1 MAVDFDNVLK
11 AGTTLKAGTYVIR
24 RVLGQGG
31 FGITYE
37 AEQVLL
43 GKRVAIKE
51 FFLSGT
57 CDRDDDG
64 KKIFVLRSSR
74 ELFKSHKKRFL
85 NEARRLAHLSNT
97 HLVPVHDLFE
107 ENGTAYYVMDFVEGE
122 SLADILKR
130 SGRPFDEKTVTS
142 ILKQMLEALGSIHH
156 QVPSLCHL
164 DIKPANIM
172 VDSKGKAVL
181 IDFGASK
188 YVATADEERS
198 SSSAF
203 AYTPGYAPIEQ
214 LAGIR
219 ENMGPWT
226 DFYALGATLYN
237 LLTGKKPNAPS
248 VINSDRTPGKRD
260 SIPLPSS
267 LSEQMRSLIV
277 WLMAPDQNDR
287 PQLVE
292 EILAYL
298 NQRTTEGE
306 ESPKG
311 ENVVEALKFSEYLE
325 PSDDSEDI
333 PDEDIELEVVSV
345 KGEEEIPLES
355 EKHKE
360 PEGAV
365 VSDDSERNEI
375 SGKSNGAYKPF
386 GSGQSN
392 AQDEPEALHE
402 SNEGT
407 SSYKWLKPVGIA
419 AALALVLFLGWWMMR
434 DNDSNDFE
442 SNAEAKEKVAM
453 SDEERNEILQNLV
466 NNMVLVE
473 GGTFMMGATSE
484 QGDDADDDESPAH
497 QVTVSSFSIGKY
509 EVTQEEWGAVM
520 GENPSEFKGGKNPVE
535 SVSWDDCQEFISKL
549 NELTGKQFRLPTEA
563 EWEFAARGGNKKLE
577 QTKYA
582 GGANIDAVAWYED
595 NSGYTTHPV
604 GEKSPNALGLYDMS
618 GNVWEWCEDYYESY
632 DSSTQKDPKGPASGS
647 NRVNRGGGW
656 CYGARFCRVSYRS
669 SNSPGYR
676 YSYLGLRLAL

>member
-1 MAVDFDNVLK
+1 MAFDIENVLK
-11 AGTTLKAGTYVIR
+11 TGTRLKSGTYAIR

-130 SGRPFDEKTVTS
+130 SGRPFDENTVTG

-172 VDSKGKAVL
+172 VDGKGKAVL

-198 SSSAF
+198 SSSSF

-237 LLTGKKPNAPS
+237 LLTGKKPNDPS

-267 LSEQMRSLIV
+267 LSERLRNLIV

-287 PQLVE
+287 PQSEE
-292 EILAYL
+292 EIMAFF
-298 NQRTTEGE
+298 NQGMTEDE
-306 ESPKG
+306 VSPK
-311 ENVVEALKFSEYLE
+311 VEVEQLKPSEYPV

-333 PDEDIELEVVSV
+333 PDEDIEVMVISKSPAESKPIVEAQQNILPITV
-345 KGEEEIPLES
+345 KG
-355 EKHKE
+355 
-360 PEGAV
+360 
-365 VSDDSERNEI
+365 VS
-375 SGKSNGAYKPF
+375 F
-386 GSGQSN
+386 
-392 AQDEPEALHE
+392 
-402 SNEGT
+402 
-407 SSYKWLKPVGIA
+407 
-419 AALALVLFLGWWMMR
+419 
-434 DNDSNDFE
+434 
-442 SNAEAKEKVAM
+442 
-453 SDEERNEILQNLV
+453 
-466 NNMVLVE
+466 NMVKVD
-473 GGTFMMGATSE
+473 GGTFIMGATPE
-484 QGDDADDDESPAH
+484 QGDDADDDEKPAH
-497 QVTVSSFSIGKY
+497 QVILSDYFIGET
-509 EVTQEEWGAVM
+509 EVTQELWEAVM
-520 GENPSEFKGGKNPVE
+520 GKNPSYFTNDSSHPVE
-535 SVSWDDCQEFISKL
+535 QVSWNDCQTFIKEL
-549 NELTGKQFRLPTEA
+549 NILTGKTFRLPSEA
-563 EWEFAARGGNKKLE
+563 EWEYAARGGSKSRHY
-577 QTKYA
+577 KYS
-582 GGANIDAVAWYED
+582 GSNNIDDVAWYGD
-595 NSGYTTHPV
+595 NSGNQTHRV
-604 GEKSPNALGLYDMS
+604 NTKSPNELGLYDMP
-618 GNVWEWCEDYYESY
+618 GNVWEWCEDYYGPY
-632 DSSTQKDPKGPASGS
+632 RLPTQTNPKGLANASY
-647 NRVNRGGGW
+647 RVFRGGGW
-656 CYGARFCRVSYRS
+656 NSAAERCRVSIRS
-669 SNSPGYR
+669 GWNPDSRGRS
-676 YSYLGLRLAL
+676 LGLRLAL

>member
-1 MAVDFDNVLK
+1 MAFDIENVLK
-11 AGTTLKAGTYVIR
+11 VGTTLKSGTYAIR

-172 VDSKGKAVL
+172 VDGKGKAVL

-198 SSSAF
+198 SSSSF

-237 LLTGKKPNAPS
+237 LLTGKKPNDPS

-267 LSEQMRSLIV
+267 LSERLRNLIV

-287 PQLVE
+287 PQSVE
-292 EILAYL
+292 EILAFL
-298 NQRTTEGE
+298 NQGMTEDE
-306 ESPKG
+306 ESPKVEVEQLKPS
-311 ENVVEALKFSEYLE
+311 ENPV

-333 PDEDIELEVVSV
+333 PEEDIELEVVSV
-345 KGEEEIPLES
+345 KGEENIPLES
-355 EKHKE
+355 KDYKE
-360 PEGAV
+360 PDGAV
-365 VSDDSERNEI
+365 VSDDSERKEV
-375 SGKSNGAYKPF
+375 SGNSNGAYKPI
-386 GSGQSN
+386 GAGR
-392 AQDEPEALHE
+392 AYVQDEPEVLDE
-402 SNEGT
+402 SNEET

-419 AALALVLFLGWWMMR
+419 AAIALVLLLGVELYGVWHKKHIV
-434 DNDSNDFE
+434 D
-442 SNAEAKEKVAM
+442 
-453 SDEERNEILQNLV
+453 NLV
-466 NNMVLVE
+466 NNMVPVE
-473 GGTFMMGATSE
+473 GGTFMMGATAE
-484 QGDDADDDESPAH
+484 QGDDAWDNEKPAH

-509 EVTQEEWGAVM
+509 EVTQEEWEAVM
-520 GENPSEFKGGKNPVE
+520 GENPSAFKGDKNPVE
-535 SVSWDDCQEFISKL
+535 NVSWDDCQKFISKL

-563 EWEFAARGGNKKLE
+563 EWEFAARGGNKRLE
-577 QTKYA
+577 NTKYA
-582 GGANIDAVAWYED
+582 GGADIDAVAWYEG
-595 NSGYTTHPV
+595 NSGSTTHPV

-618 GNVWEWCEDYYESY
+618 GNVWEWCEDYYGPY

-647 NRVNRGGGW
+647 YRVKRGGSW
-656 CYGARFCRVSYRS
+656 YHLARYCLVSYRD
-669 SNSPGYR
+669 
-676 YSYLGLRLAL
+676 SYNPSIRGINYGFRLAQ

>member
-1 MAVDFDNVLK
+1 MAFDIENVLK
-11 AGTTLKAGTYVIR
+11 VGTTLKSGTYAIR

-172 VDSKGKAVL
+172 VDGKGKAVL

-198 SSSAF
+198 SSSSF

-237 LLTGKKPNAPS
+237 LLTGKKPNDPS
-248 VINSDRTPGKRD
+248 VINSDRTIGKRD

-267 LSEQMRSLIV
+267 LSERLRNLIV

-287 PQLVE
+287 PQSVE
-292 EILAYL
+292 EIMAFL
-298 NQRTTEGE
+298 NQGMTEDE
-306 ESPKG
+306 ESPK
-311 ENVVEALKFSEYLE
+311 VEVEQLKPSEYPV

-333 PDEDIELEVVSV
+333 PDEDIEVEVVSV
-345 KGEEEIPLES
+345 EGKEEIPLES
-355 EKHKE
+355 EDHKE
-360 PEGAV
+360 PDGAV
-365 VSDDSERNEI
+365 VSDDSERKEV
-375 SGKSNGAYKPF
+375 SGNSNFTYNPIWPDKP
-386 GSGQSN
+386 SI
-392 AQDEPEALHE
+392 QDEPEELDE
-402 SNEGT
+402 SDEET
-407 SSYKWLKPVGIA
+407 SNSNWLKLLGY
-419 AALALVLFLGWWMMR
+419 ALGFFVLVSLLGWYTMR
-434 DNDSNDFE
+434 DNDSYDSE
-442 SNAEAKEKVAM
+442 SNAEATEIVEM

-466 NNMVLVE
+466 NNMVSVE
-473 GGTFMMGATSE
+473 GGMFMMGATAE
-484 QGDDADDDESPAH
+484 QGDDAGDDEKPAH

-509 EVTQEEWGAVM
+509 EVTQEEWEAVM
-520 GENPSEFKGGKNPVE
+520 GENPSEFKGDKNPVE
-535 SVSWDDCQEFISKL
+535 NVSWDDCKEFINKL

-563 EWEFAARGGNKKLE
+563 EWEFAARGGNKNLE
-577 QTKYA
+577 QTKYT
-582 GGANIDAVAWYED
+582 GGADIDAVAWYD
-595 NSGYTTHPV
+595 GNSGDTNHPV

-618 GNVWEWCEDYYESY
+618 GNVCEWCEDYYGLY
-632 DSSTQKDPKGPASGS
+632 DSSTQKDPMGPESGS
-647 NRVNRGGGW
+647 YRVYRGGSW
-656 CYGARFCRVSYRS
+656 YYDARLCRVSYRS
-669 SNSPGYR
+669 YNSPGIR
-676 YSYLGLRLAL
+676 SDNLGLRLAL

>member
-1 MAVDFDNVLK
+1 MAFDIENVLK
-11 AGTTLKAGTYVIR
+11 VGTTLKSGTYAIR

-130 SGRPFDEKTVTS
+130 SGRPFDEKTVTG

-172 VDSKGKAVL
+172 VDGKGKAVL

-198 SSSAF
+198 SSSSF

-237 LLTGKKPNAPS
+237 LLTGKKPNDPS

-267 LSEQMRSLIV
+267 LSERLRNLIV

-287 PQLVE
+287 PQSVE
-292 EILAYL
+292 EIMASL
-298 NQRTTEGE
+298 NQGMTEDE
-306 ESPKG
+306 VSPKVEVEQLKPS
-311 ENVVEALKFSEYLE
+311 ENPV

-333 PDEDIELEVVSV
+333 PEEDIEVEVVSV
-345 KGEEEIPLES
+345 EGKEEIPLES
-355 EKHKE
+355 KDHKE
-360 PEGAV
+360 PDVAV
-365 VSDDSERNEI
+365 VSDDSKRKEV
-375 SGKSNGAYKPF
+375 SGNSNGAYKPI
-386 GSGQSN
+386 GAGRAN
-392 AQDEPEALHE
+392 VQDKPELLDE
-402 SNEGT
+402 SNEET

-419 AALALVLFLGWWMMR
+419 AAIALVLLLGWWMMR
-434 DNDSNDFE
+434 DNDSHGSD
-442 SNAEAKEKVAM
+442 SNAEATEIVEM

-466 NNMVLVE
+466 NNMVSVE
-473 GGTFMMGATSE
+473 GGTFLLGATAE
-484 QGDDADDDESPAH
+484 QGDDAEGDESPAH
-497 QVTVSSFSIGKY
+497 QVTVSSYSIGKY

-520 GENPSEFKGGKNPVE
+520 GENPSAFKGDKKRPVE
-535 SVSWDDCQEFISKL
+535 NVSWEDCKEFISKL

-563 EWEFAARGGNKKLE
+563 EWEFAARGGNKRLE
-577 QTKYA
+577 NTKYA
-582 GGANIDAVAWYED
+582 GGADIDAVAWYYG
-595 NSGYTTHPV
+595 NSGDTTHPV

-618 GNVWEWCEDYYESY
+618 GNVWEWCEDYYGDY
-632 DSSTQKDPKGPASGS
+632 DSSAQKDPKGPASGS
-647 NRVNRGGGW
+647 YRVNRGGGW
-656 CYGARFCRVSYRS
+656 YFSARYCRVSYRGNYNPS
-669 SNSPGYR
+669 CR
-676 YSYLGLRLAL
+676 YYNGGFRLAQ